1 MLSNL
6 LQMFDKF
13 TSGVSPT
20 LSLPVQ
26 TSHLPFEKH
35 PKRQRLPSLQ
45 RKSRIRPAILSEWF
59 GATIEQPAYL
69 ATQFC
74 ITCLVE
80 AIPSSRVA
88 VKSPTASGPY
98 SVLFISGYQNMDIM
112 KLWCCDT
119 CHLCLE
125 GKWKWEHFLPLL
137 EFSPEVRSRSG
148 GSSPHLS
155 RHTTPTKTTTTTT
168 TAPTPQPAPQ
178 PPQTQSQPPHQTCPD
193 GWMPL
198 PANHLSFLRLIVVGK
213 NLDSDIYCWT

>member
-69 ATQFC
+69 AIQFC

-98 SVLFISGYQNMDIM
+98 SVLCISGYQNMDIM

-137 EFSPEVRSRSG
+137 EFSPEVRLRS
-148 GSSPHLS
+148 
-155 RHTTPTKTTTTTT
+155 
-168 TAPTPQPAPQ
+168 
-178 PPQTQSQPPHQTCPD
+178 HQTHNHHNN
-193 GWMPL
+193 
-198 PANHLSFLRLIVVGK
+198 NHLISSQKTHNHNIPTRELSQK
-213 NLDSDIYCWT
+213 YWSHENKKHQK